1 MRPTWH
7 RFSFRYLSLYFIGII
22 ALGLGVSLFS
32 RANLGVAPWDTAVI
46 NLRSLLLS
54 LNVTITLGQSS
65 LIHTT
70 FLLLVVLLI
79 GKRLQALLAIFPMIL
94 ISLSIDLWDV
104 VILPSLLPSAIP
116 SWLSIIFFLFALVV
130 MTWGLATIIISGFPP
145 NVYDDLQ
152 LTIIRVFKI
161 KSFTLARWII
171 EFSGITLGLMY
182 ALLEG
187 DGLGSITI
195 LSLLLAVAFGS
206 FITFFVNLYQRFEI
220 INRTI

>member
-1 MRPTWH
+1 MKPTWNQ
-7 RFSFRYLSLYFIGII
+7 FSFRYLSLYFIGIL

-32 RANLGVAPWDTAVI
+32 RADLGVAPWDTAVI
-46 NLRSLLLS
+46 NLKSLLS
-54 LNVTITLGQSS
+54 SQNISITLGQSS

-70 FLLLVVLLI
+70 LLLILVLGI
-79 GKRLQALLAIFPMIL
+79 GRRLQSMLAIFPMIL
-94 ISLSIDLWDV
+94 ISFSIDFWDV
-104 VILPSLLPSAIP
+104 VILPVIFPSP
-116 SWLSIIFFLFALVV
+116 TPLWLNIIFFLIALVI

-152 LTIIRVFKI
+152 LTLIRVFKI

-171 EFSGITLGLMY
+171 EFSGLSLGLIY

-195 LSLLLAVAFGS
+195 LSFFLAFAFGS
-206 FITFFVNLYQRFEI
+206 FITFFVNIYKRLEI
-220 INRTI
+220 INRTL

>member
-1 MRPTWH
+1 MKPTWH
-7 RFSFRYLSLYFIGII
+7 QFSFRYLSLYFIGII

-70 FLLLVVLLI
+70 FLLIVVLLI

-104 VILPSLLPSAIP
+104 VILPFLFPSPIP
-116 SWLSIIFFLFALVV
+116 LWLSIVFLLFALVV

-161 KSFTLARWII
+161 KSFPLARWII
-171 EFSGITLGLMY
+171 EFSGITLGLIY

-195 LSLLLAVAFGS
+195 LSFLLAVAFGS
-206 FITFFVNLYQRFEI
+206 FITFFVNLYQRYEI

>member
-1 MRPTWH
+1 MKPTWH

-104 VILPSLLPSAIP
+104 VILPSLFPSAIP
-116 SWLSIIFFLFALVV
+116 LSLKIVFFLFALVV

-161 KSFTLARWII
+161 KSFTLARWMI
-171 EFSGITLGLMY
+171 EFSGITLGLIY

-206 FITFFVNLYQRFEI
+206 FITFFVKLYQRFEI

>member
-1 MRPTWH
+1 VKPTWNQ
-7 RFSFRYLSLYFIGII
+7 FSFRYISLYFIGIL

-32 RANLGVAPWDTAVI
+32 RADLGVAPWDTAVI
-46 NLRSLLLS
+46 NLKSLLS
-54 LNVTITLGQSS
+54 SQNISITLGQSS

-70 FLLLVVLLI
+70 LLLILVLGI
-79 GKRLQALLAIFPMIL
+79 GRRLQSMLAIFPMIL
-94 ISLSIDLWDV
+94 ISFSIDFWDV
-104 VILPSLLPSAIP
+104 VILPVIFPSP
-116 SWLSIIFFLFALVV
+116 TPLWLNIIFFLIALVI

-152 LTIIRVFKI
+152 LTLIRVFKI

-171 EFSGITLGLMY
+171 EFSGLSMGLIY

-195 LSLLLAVAFGS
+195 LSFFLAFAFGS
-206 FITFFVNLYQRFEI
+206 FITFFVNIYKRLEI
-220 INRTI
+220 INRTL

>member
-1 MRPTWH
+1 MKPTWNQ
-7 RFSFRYLSLYFIGII
+7 FSFRYISLYFIGIL

-32 RANLGVAPWDTAVI
+32 RADLGVAPWDTAVI
-46 NLRSLLLS
+46 NLKSLLS
-54 LNVTITLGQSS
+54 SQNISITLGQSS

-70 FLLLVVLLI
+70 LLLILVLGI
-79 GKRLQALLAIFPMIL
+79 GRRLQSMLAIFPMIL
-94 ISLSIDLWDV
+94 ISFSIDFWDV
-104 VILPSLLPSAIP
+104 VILPVIFPSP
-116 SWLSIIFFLFALVV
+116 TPLWLNIIFFLIALVI

-152 LTIIRVFKI
+152 LTLIRVFKI

-171 EFSGITLGLMY
+171 EFSGLSLGLIY

-195 LSLLLAVAFGS
+195 LSFFLAFAFGS
-206 FITFFVNLYQRFEI
+206 FITFFVNIYKRLEI
-220 INRTI
+220 INRTL

>member
-1 MRPTWH
+1 MKPTWI
-7 RFSFRYLSLYFIGII
+7 RFSFRYLSLYFLGIL

-46 NLRSLLLS
+46 NLRSLLDAR
-54 LNVTITLGQSS
+54 NINITLGQSS

-70 FLLLVVLLI
+70 FLLIIVLVI
-79 GKRLQALLAIFPMIL
+79 GKRWQALMAIFPMIF

-104 VILPSLLPSAIP
+104 VILPFLFPNPSP
-116 SWLSIIFFLFALVV
+116 LWLNVIFFLLALCI

-152 LTIIRVFKI
+152 LTLIRVFKI

-171 EFSGITLGLMY
+171 EFSGLSLGLLY
-182 ALLEG
+182 ALMEG
-187 DGLGSITI
+187 DGLGSITF
-195 LSLLLAVAFGS
+195 LSFLLALAFGS
-206 FITFFVNLYQRFEI
+206 LITFFVNLYKRFEI
-220 INRTI
+220 INRNL

>member
-1 MRPTWH
+1 MKPTWNQ
-7 RFSFRYLSLYFIGII
+7 FSFRYISLYFIGIL

-32 RANLGVAPWDTAVI
+32 RADLGVAPWDTAVI
-46 NLRSLLLS
+46 NLKSLLS
-54 LNVTITLGQSS
+54 SQNISITLGQSS

-70 FLLLVVLLI
+70 LLLILVLGI
-79 GKRLQALLAIFPMIL
+79 GRRLQSMLAIFPMIL
-94 ISLSIDLWDV
+94 ISFSIDFWDV
-104 VILPSLLPSAIP
+104 VILPVIFPSP
-116 SWLSIIFFLFALVV
+116 TPLWLNIIFFLIALVI

-152 LTIIRVFKI
+152 LTLIRVFKI

-171 EFSGITLGLMY
+171 EFSGLSMGLIY

-195 LSLLLAVAFGS
+195 LSFFLAFAFGS
-206 FITFFVNLYQRFEI
+206 FITFFVNIYKRLEI
-220 INRTI
+220 INRTL

>member
-1 MRPTWH
+1 MKPTWH

-65 LIHTT
+65 LMHTT

-94 ISLSIDLWDV
+94 ISLSIDLWDL
-104 VILPSLLPSAIP
+104 VILPSLFPSSIP
-116 SWLSIIFFLFALVV
+116 LWLSIVFFLFALVV

-171 EFSGITLGLMY
+171 EFSGITLGLIY
-182 ALLEG
+182 ALFEG
-187 DGLGSITI
+187 DGLGSISI
-195 LSLLLAVAFGS
+195 LSFLLAVAFGT
-206 FITFFVNLYQRFEI
+206 FITFFVKLYQRFEI

>member
-1 MRPTWH
+1 VKPTWNQ
-7 RFSFRYLSLYFIGII
+7 FSFRYLSLYFIGIL

-32 RANLGVAPWDTAVI
+32 RADLGVAPWDTAVI
-46 NLRSLLLS
+46 NLKSLLS
-54 LNVTITLGQSS
+54 SQNISITLGQSS

-70 FLLLVVLLI
+70 LLLILVLGI
-79 GKRLQALLAIFPMIL
+79 GRRLQSMLAIFPMIL
-94 ISLSIDLWDV
+94 ISFSIDFWDV
-104 VILPSLLPSAIP
+104 VILPVIFPSP
-116 SWLSIIFFLFALVV
+116 TPLWLNIIFFLIALVI

-152 LTIIRVFKI
+152 LTLIRVFKI

-171 EFSGITLGLMY
+171 EFSGLSMGLIY

-195 LSLLLAVAFGS
+195 LSFFLAFAFGS
-206 FITFFVNLYQRFEI
+206 FITFFVNIYKRLEI
-220 INRTI
+220 INRTL

>member
-1 MRPTWH
+1 MKPTWH

-79 GKRLQALLAIFPMIL
+79 GKRLQALLAIFPMLL

-104 VILPSLLPSAIP
+104 VILPSLFPSAIP
-116 SWLSIIFFLFALVV
+116 LSLRIVFFLFALFV

-171 EFSGITLGLMY
+171 EFSGITLGLIY

-195 LSLLLAVAFGS
+195 LSFLLAVAFGS
-206 FITFFVNLYQRFEI
+206 FITFFVKLYQRFKI

>member
-1 MRPTWH
+1 VKPTWNQ
-7 RFSFRYLSLYFIGII
+7 FSFRYLSLYFIGIL

-32 RANLGVAPWDTAVI
+32 RADLGVAPWDTAVI
-46 NLRSLLLS
+46 NLKSLLS
-54 LNVTITLGQSS
+54 SQNISITLGQSS

-70 FLLLVVLLI
+70 FLLVLVLFI
-79 GKRLQALLAIFPMIL
+79 GKRWQALMAIFPMIF
-94 ISLSIDLWDV
+94 ISFSIDFWDV
-104 VILPSLLPSAIP
+104 VILPVIFPSP
-116 SWLSIIFFLFALVV
+116 TPLWLNIIFFLIALVI

-152 LTIIRVFKI
+152 LTLIRVFKI

-171 EFSGITLGLMY
+171 EFSGLSLGLIY

-195 LSLLLAVAFGS
+195 LSFFLAFAFGS
-206 FITFFVNLYQRFEI
+206 FITFFVNIYKRLEI
-220 INRTI
+220 INRTL

>member
-1 MRPTWH
+1 MKPTWH
-7 RFSFRYLSLYFIGII
+7 QFSLRYLSLYFIGIL
-22 ALGLGVSLFS
+22 ALGLGVALFS

-46 NLRSLLLS
+46 NLRSLLNAQHIS
-54 LNVTITLGQSS
+54 ITLGQSS

-70 FLLLVVLLI
+70 FLLVLVLLI
-79 GKRLQALLAIFPMIL
+79 GKRWQALFAILPMLL

-104 VILPSLLPSAIP
+104 VILPSVFPNPSP
-116 SWLSIIFFLFALVV
+116 LWLNIVFFLLALLI

-145 NVYDDLQ
+145 NVYDDFQ
-152 LTIIRVFKI
+152 LTLIRVFKI

-171 EFSGITLGLMY
+171 EFTGLTLGLIY

-195 LSLLLAVAFGS
+195 LSFLLAVAFGS
-206 FITFFVNLYQRFEI
+206 FITFFVNLYRRFEI
-220 INRTI
+220 INRTL